1 MLPVPLLFK
10 ADITGIAGVSS
21 LKWEIIYNDDLLGDL
36 ILFDQTTTYAAD
48 YLFTFTAPAAY
59 KVKVTIVDRSV
70 TPITYMNILDVTIDE
85 NAMISPLPS
94 TGAYPLTVAFKP
106 LYISQ
111 IDALRDY
118 IHWDF
123 KNIGSIDSTDFYPSY
138 TYVNVGDYICKMDV
152 RWKFQD
158 KYNAELFVYTSISK
172 YATVTVTSPGLLL
185 SISVDP
191 QQGRKPLVS
200 LVTGVSNNPVA
211 VWHWYINKVEQVP
224 VSQQIQVTFEQSGTY
239 SLKLEA
245 TDVYGSGPK
254 TVYASVYVS
263 RALSVEDVSLS
274 IYDPNRFMNFIGSAD
289 VLPSKT
295 GIGVKA
301 GIIPNFQNSGFSHD
315 GGPGVIFS

>member
-1 MLPVPLLFK
+1 VLPVPLLFK

-21 LKWEIIYNDDLLGDL
+21 LKWEIIYNDVLLGDL

-94 TGAYPLTVAFKP
+94 TGSYPLTVAFKP
-106 LYISQ
+106 LNVAQ

-123 KNIGSIDSTDFYPSY
+123 KNLGSIDSTDFYASY
-138 TYVNVGDYICKMDV
+138 TYVNVGNYTCKMDV
-152 RWKFQD
+152 RWKLQD
-158 KYNAELFVYTSISK
+158 KYNAELFVYTSISRT
-172 YATVTVTSPGLLL
+172 AGVSVTSPGLIL

-191 QQGRKPLVS
+191 QQGRKPLTS
-200 LVTGVSNNPVA
+200 TITGVSNNPVA
-211 VWHWYINKVEQVP
+211 IWHWYINNVEQASVA
-224 VSQQIQVTFEQSGTY
+224 QQIQTTFEQSATY
-239 SLKLEA
+239 AIKLIA

-263 RALSVEDVSLS
+263 ASLSVEDVSLS
-274 IYDPNRFMNFIGSAD
+274 PYDPNRLMNFIGSAE
-289 VLPSKT
+289 VLPTKT